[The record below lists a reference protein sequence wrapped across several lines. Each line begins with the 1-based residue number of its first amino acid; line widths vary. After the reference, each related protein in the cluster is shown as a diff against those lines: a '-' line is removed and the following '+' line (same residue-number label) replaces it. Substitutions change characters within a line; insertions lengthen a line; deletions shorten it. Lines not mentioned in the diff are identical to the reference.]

1 MVIITSFDN
10 VHSFR
15 IHIPFEKSV
24 TTTTISTFY
33 DTFTRV
39 TQTFSEGT
47 LQGEGL
53 SKRHISSK
61 KL

>member
-15 IHIPFEKSV
+15 IHISFEKSV

-39 TQTFSEGT
+39 TPRGTFHLKNYKIEHS
-47 LQGEGL
+47 L
-53 SKRHISSK
+53 R
-61 KL
+61 